1 MLFSH
6 LKQWTLSSCCCPGTR
21 PLDGHSPVEG
31 SAQCHSNQQIMAG
44 MVVKGEQDRTE
55 NMPLG
60 KSTEHLPL
68 GDSLEFWSFS
78 EAQKSS
84 REGQESSVASLG
96 GMSRLAGEEGAGG
109 CDRGWR
115 AHQWHWG
122 RGWGW
127 VVWFLLQCKDQ
138 RHWMQLRTSTKR
150 GFFAGHRAE
159 PWKLLL

>member
-1 MLFSH
+1 
-6 LKQWTLSSCCCPGTR
+6 
-21 PLDGHSPVEG
+21 
-31 SAQCHSNQQIMAG
+31 MAG

-68 GDSLEFWSFS
+68 GDCLEFWSFS

-109 CDRGWR
+109 CDRG
-115 AHQWHWG
+115 
-122 RGWGW
+122 
-127 VVWFLLQCKDQ
+127 
-138 RHWMQLRTSTKR
+138 
-150 GFFAGHRAE
+150 
-159 PWKLLL
+159 